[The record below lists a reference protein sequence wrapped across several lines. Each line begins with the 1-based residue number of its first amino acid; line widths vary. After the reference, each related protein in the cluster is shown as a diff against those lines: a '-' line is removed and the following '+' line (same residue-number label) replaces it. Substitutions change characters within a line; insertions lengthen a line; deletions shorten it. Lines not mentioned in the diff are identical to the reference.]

1 MMKDIYGQRCLDA
14 FQKCNH
20 VGLWAKT
27 FSDLLIGQGDWYSRK
42 SNLIWKLKGT
52 KFNRIFFQLYPK
64 TLRTEE
70 IESGLLLTPTVT
82 DIGHRSDDAKQ
93 KRKEYRESI
102 GRKTVPPGNLSEQV
116 MGMLPTPVAS
126 DVEGG
131 ISDKRQMKNKNGRWV
146 RVSDNTQTEF
156 GAKLRDVAQMLPTPT
171 TQEPESQCELTE
183 NGRRKTKDGKDSHSL
198 NIGRMASMG
207 MLPTP
212 AARDHK
218 GDRTLKDGKNIT
230 KSKQELGL
238 SLEQSARILANKP
251 NETHKNANLNPQFVA
266 EMMGFPN
273 KWTEKPFEEDA
284 ENSFDAVDFN
294 KFPTSY
300 PIVQEEFQPNIISH
314 SRWRR
319 ESIKGYGNAVVPQ
332 VVLEIFK
339 AIDKYEN
346 LKNENQ

>member
-1 MMKDIYGQRCLDA
+1 M
-14 FQKCNH
+14 
-20 VGLWAKT
+20 
-27 FSDLLIGQGDWYSRK
+27 
-42 SNLIWKLKGT
+42 
-52 KFNRIFFQLYPK
+52 
-64 TLRTEE
+64 
-70 IESGLLLTPTVT
+70 LTPTVT

-116 MGMLPTPVAS
+116 MGL
-126 DVEGG
+126 
-131 ISDKRQMKNKNGRWV
+131 
-146 RVSDNTQTEF
+146 
-156 GAKLRDVAQMLPTPT
+156 LPTPT
-171 TQEPESQCELTE
+171 VVQDECNPDIWDERMKRIVEKGHNSFTVPLTQ
-183 NGRRKTKDGKDSHSL
+183 
-198 NIGRMASMG
+198 MAMRG

-251 NETHKNANLNPQFVA
+251 NETHKNAKLNPQFVA

-339 AIDKYEN
+339 AIEKYDKFT
-346 LKNENQ
+346 KS

>member
-1 MMKDIYGQRCLDA
+1 MKTSSRQISLFTEDKSTSSQEDSPVNHTPQQENEKERMMKDIYGPRCCDA
-14 FQKCNH
+14 FRKCNH

-27 FSDLLIGQGDWYSRK
+27 FSDLLIGQGDWFSKRC
-42 SNLIWKLKGT
+42 NLIWRLKGT
-52 KFNRIFFQLYPK
+52 VYNRIYFQLQPK

-82 DIGHRSDDAKQ
+82 DIGHRSEEAKQ

-116 MGMLPTPVAS
+116 IGMLPTPLS
-126 DVEGG
+126 
-131 ISDKRQMKNKNGRWV
+131 SNY
-146 RVSDNTQTEF
+146 
-156 GAKLRDVAQMLPTPT
+156 
-171 TQEPESQCELTE
+171 
-183 NGRRKTKDGKDSHSL
+183 
-198 NIGRMASMG
+198 
-207 MLPTP
+207 
-212 AARDHK
+212 K
-218 GDRTLKDGKNIT
+218 GDRNLKDGKNIT
-230 KSKQELGL
+230 KNNQELVLG
-238 SLEQSARILANKP
+238 LEQSARILANKP
-251 NETHKNANLNPQFVA
+251 NETHKNAKLNPQFVA

-273 KWTEKPFEEDA
+273 KWTEKPFKEDA

-294 KFPTSY
+294 DFPTSY
-300 PIVQEEFQPNIISH
+300 PIVQEEFQPNDITH